1 MKSMRKILI
10 LALALC
16 LALPLAARSNQLRF
30 HADGQIKIV
39 QLTDLHYVGNK
50 PAAKKVRALVDSVMR
65 IERPDL
71 VVLTGDIVYARPSDR
86 NMREILSYIDSFGV
100 PFCTVFGN
108 HDDEFGVPRS
118 VLYDIAA
125 SFENCVNPPRG
136 DAESPDYTV
145 ELLSSCGGRVAAV
158 LYCIDSNAHIFDD
171 KGDFVEYD
179 RIHGDQIEAYRARSA
194 AYTQANGGVPLPAL
208 GFFHIP
214 LPEYREASAS
224 DGAPLYGTR
233 MEACCAPYHNSGMF
247 DAILDCGDIFATFVG
262 HDHDNDYVT
271 MWKGVIL
278 CYGRYGGG
286 NTVYNNLQSGARV
299 ILLREGER
307 RFGTYV
313 RLASGEVVER
323 AVFPD
328 HFTKSDWRTRTEE

>member
-1 MKSMRKILI
+1 MRKILI
-10 LALALC
+10 SVLALC
-16 LALPLAARSNQLRF
+16 LCALLPARSGQLRF
-30 HADGQIKIV
+30 HPDGQFKIV
-39 QLTDLHYVGNK
+39 QLTDLHYVGDK
-50 PAAKKVRALVDSVMR
+50 PAARKVRALVDSVMLL
-65 IERPDL
+65 ERPDL

-108 HDDEFGVPRS
+108 HDDEFGVSRS

-125 SFENCVNPPRG
+125 SFANCVNPPRG
-136 DAESPDYTV
+136 GVESPDYTL
-145 ELLSSCGGRVAAV
+145 ELLPSDCEKPAAV
-158 LYCIDSNAHIFDD
+158 LYCIDSNAHIFDK
-171 KGDFVEYD
+171 KGKFVEYD
-179 RIHGDQIEAYRARSA
+179 RIHEEQIEAYRERSA
-194 AYTQANGGVPLPAL
+194 AYTAANGGVPLPAL
-208 GFFHIP
+208 AFFHIP
-214 LPEYREASAS
+214 LPEYREASCS
-224 DGAPLYGTR
+224 DEAPIFGTR

-271 MWKGVIL
+271 MWKDVIL

-286 NTVYNNLQSGARV
+286 NTVYNNLRSGARV

-307 RFGTYV
+307 RFGTYI
-313 RLASGEVVER
+313 RLATGEVVGH

-328 HFTKSDWRTRTEE
+328 FFMKSDWRTRVEE